1 MKKELAE
8 TVLELDSSMDLTCQA
23 REEALSEL
31 QKQDSELAL
40 SGKRAHQKSRE
51 ATIGIIVGF
60 HDSGGPLVDFPS
72 NPFSEYLPAHSIV
85 TLSKSE
91 IGREVVL
98 LFEEGDLQKPI
109 VMGLIQHQNPA
120 DSHSEDNVGDEKPS
134 PVAVEIDG
142 DRLIFVAEKEIVLRC
157 GQASITLT
165 RAGKILI
172 RGTYLLNRSSGVN
185 RIKGGSV
192 QIN

>member
-8 TVLELDSSMDLTCQA
+8 TVLELDSFMDLTCQA
-23 REEALSEL
+23 GEEALSEL
-31 QKQDSELAL
+31 QKQVAL
-40 SGKRAHQKSRE
+40 PGKSAHQKSNE
-51 ATIGIIVGF
+51 ATIGIIRGF
-60 HDSGGPLVDFPS
+60 QDSGRPIVDFPS

-98 LFEEGDLQKPI
+98 LFEEGDLQKPV

-120 DSHSEDNVGDEKPS
+120 DTRSEDKVGDEKQS
-134 PVAVEIDG
+134 PLAVEIDG
-142 DRLIFVAEKEIVLRC
+142 DRLILGAEKEIVLRC

-165 RAGKILI
+165 CAGKILI